1 MGSRRRQCFRSAFGA
16 RRIPGALLAV
26 FYGKNWA
33 WSGNAVSPSCERV
46 ARSDQAR
53 LLSVQSIGINKGK
66 PFAPDERMKKILTEA
81 AGISDATARTIG
93 YPNSAWQLPFVGGYK
108 FQTEP
113 GILHLD
119 GYNVCCAPPHWTT
132 WKEAS
137 RRKVFKA
144 AVAKDREELGF

>member
-1 MGSRRRQCFRSAFGA
+1 LLFSTAKTGLGAGTPSRR
-16 RRIPGALLAV
+16 LA
-26 FYGKNWA
+26 
-33 WSGNAVSPSCERV
+33 SESL
-46 ARSDQAR
+46 DQTR
-53 LLSVQSIGINKGK
+53 LGFFQSIDINKGK

-144 AVAKDREELGF
+144 AVAKESGGVGFLIGFLEWL